1 MPTPTPKCPRT
12 GHGCRTPD
20 IWKQVIPWLLDQRK
34 QDSPSHVSLVTWG
47 LRHNRSYWVEIDQLA
62 HYGAS
67 GEVDACREGDRL
79 TVRTEG
85 VRTLS
90 LGPIEEGTAPEVIL
104 DGQALGRLNLGR
116 RQSFRRHQSGTWEPG
131 TFALRAEK
139 RHQSSG
145 PIGDLF
151 YNGLLLVPGT
161 SGSEEESFYNDWVA
175 GHATG
180 YFSSRNG
187 GVHRG
192 GIMGENTV
200 ELPVVRDVALRDDD
214 RDGNNLLLYGTS
226 STNAVLR
233 QFEGQLPLAFEGDA
247 IRLADNLYRGE
258 RTAVC
263 AVFPHPHNP
272 QRYVAVHGGI
282 APDAICWGS
291 HLDMQLLPDYLVYSE
306 GEVLDWGF
314 WGNNWQ
320 SPA

>member
-1 MPTPTPKCPRT
+1 M
-12 GHGCRTPD
+12 
-20 IWKQVIPWLLDQRK
+20 
-34 QDSPSHVSLVTWG
+34 
-47 LRHNRSYWVEIDQLA
+47 
-62 HYGAS
+62 
-67 GEVDACREGDRL
+67 
-79 TVRTEG
+79 
-85 VRTLS
+85 
-90 LGPIEEGTAPEVIL
+90 
-104 DGQALGRLNLGR
+104 GR
-116 RQSFRRHQSGTWEPG
+116 RQSFRRHQSDTWEPG

-151 YNGLLLVPGT
+151 YDGLLLVPGT
-161 SGSEEESFYNDWVA
+161 SGSEEECFYNDWVA
-175 GHATG
+175 DHATG

-200 ELPVVRDVALRDDD
+200 VFPQLPVVRDVDLRDDD

-233 QFEGQLPLAFEGDA
+233 QLEGQLPLAFEGDA

-272 QRYVAVHGGI
+272 QRYVAVHGGT

-314 WGNNWQ
+314 WSNDWQ